1 MWELTTVPARRWEW
15 LKQFARGRD
24 SESTS
29 PDTSQ
34 QRRDDESPAD

>member
-24 SESTS
+24 DDGTS
-29 PDTSQ
+29 AEEGV
-34 QRRDDESPAD
+34 DESLDAD